1 MSFFLNALEPN
12 ILKPVCFKANP
23 CLVFWIAV
31 ALIQGLFALS
41 PTPVDED
48 EWESFQ
54 RMLRDPAFRLPT
66 TTRPRNYEVNLT
78 PFFETAPTGE
88 NPFSFR
94 GSVTIYTKPTV
105 ADVNEI
111 VLHCNNMTILSLS
124 VEYQRDHLTEV
135 ISYSEQNYKCEMPYS
150 FLRIPVKEALQENQE
165 YIIKS
170 EFRGHLQTNM
180 RGFYRSWYNDSV
192 GKR

>member
-1 MSFFLNALEPN
+1 M
-12 ILKPVCFKANP
+12 
-23 CLVFWIAV
+23 

-48 EWESFQ
+48 EWEYFQ

-66 TTRPRNYEVNLT
+66 TTRPRHYEVNLT
-78 PFFETAPTGE
+78 PYFETYPTGE
-88 NPFSFR
+88 NPFSFD
-94 GSVTIYTKPTV
+94 GHVTIYTKSVV

-111 VLHCNNMTILSLS
+111 VLHCNNLTIESLS
-124 VEYQRDHLTEV
+124 VEYQRDHHTEV
-135 ISYSEQNYKCEMPYS
+135 ISYPERNYECDMPYS

-170 EFRGHLQTNM
+170 KFQGHLQTNM
-180 RGFYRSWYNDSV
+180 RGFYRSSYHDSI